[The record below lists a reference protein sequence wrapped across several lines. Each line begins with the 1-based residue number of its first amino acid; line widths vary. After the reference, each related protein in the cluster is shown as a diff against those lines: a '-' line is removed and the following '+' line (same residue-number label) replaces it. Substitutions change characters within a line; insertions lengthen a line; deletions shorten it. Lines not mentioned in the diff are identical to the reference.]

1 MDNWLCEPIL
11 TASSTRGCLAGGGG
25 SFTPILVPTLLLSS
39 RQPPVR
45 TDGRQRAGGVS
56 TQQSLF
62 AGSELPTCESTP
74 KIRPSLYRWSA
85 GNPSAVQGCA
95 QRGWLEWRTRWCR
108 AVRSRSSWLGGMLRA
123 CSSPSTAVAVCPA
136 LAERSGMHS
145 STLTSKLVAA
155 YTEPS
160 RLGNPGRVAAAACC
174 SSIGHSL
181 PFWPCLFRPHHGTHP
196 SSCSLLPQIPLFLPT
211 WMSRSILRPAVP
223 RCDFPPGLSRVIS
236 GLCAGDP
243 GGGVG
248 IFQPWL
254 LSPSLSEPS
263 R

>member
-1 MDNWLCEPIL
+1 MVGNAPGVSAHSSHCLQA
-11 TASSTRGCLAGGGG
+11 ASCLRANRHPK
-25 SFTPILVPTLLLSS
+25 FARVC
-39 RQPPVR
+39 
-45 TDGRQRAGGVS
+45 TDGVRGIH
-56 TQQSLF
+56 QQ
-62 AGSELPTCESTP
+62 C
-74 KIRPSLYRWSA
+74 KD
-85 GNPSAVQGCA
+85 VQ

-254 LSPSLSEPS
+254 LSPSLFEPC

>member
-39 RQPPVR
+39 RQPPVQ

-95 QRGWLEWRTRWCR
+95 TEGMARMEDPVVPSR
-108 AVRSRSSWLGGMLRA
+108 AVPQLLAWRDAPCLQLTQHGGGRVPCLGRAERDAFLYPDFKACCCIYRAQPPWQPRAGGSSCLLQLHWALAALLA
-123 CSSPSTAVAVCPA
+123 VPVSSPPWHAS
-136 LAERSGMHS
+136 
-145 STLTSKLVAA
+145 
-155 YTEPS
+155 
-160 RLGNPGRVAAAACC
+160 
-174 SSIGHSL
+174 
-181 PFWPCLFRPHHGTHP
+181 
-196 SSCSLLPQIPLFLPT
+196 LFLQPAAPNPFVST
-211 WMSRSILRPAVP
+211 HLDVSQHPQARSAPL
-223 RCDFPPGLSRVIS
+223 
-236 GLCAGDP
+236 
-243 GGGVG
+243 
-248 IFQPWL
+248 
-254 LSPSLSEPS
+254 
-263 R
+263 

>member
-39 RQPPVR
+39 RQPPVQ

-85 GNPSAVQGCA
+85 GDPSAVQGCA

-174 SSIGHSL
+174 SSIGAL
-181 PFWPCLFRPHHGTHP
+181 AALLAVPV
-196 SSCSLLPQIPLFLPT
+196 SSPPWHASLFLQPAAPNPFVST
-211 WMSRSILRPAVP
+211 HLDVSQHPQARSAPL
-223 RCDFPPGLSRVIS
+223 
-236 GLCAGDP
+236 
-243 GGGVG
+243 
-248 IFQPWL
+248 
-254 LSPSLSEPS
+254 
-263 R
+263 